1 MLTHLMLLHHI
12 ADIPRDF
19 LILFQVWEAIH
30 LQVIIYT
37 DLKIRSAGDSVVPVV
52 TWEVRDGI
60 RLEVL
65 PPMQLKR

>member
-1 MLTHLMLLHHI
+1 MLLHHI
-12 ADIPRDF
+12 ADIHRDF
-19 LILFQVWEAIH
+19 LILFHVCEDLD

-37 DLKIRSAGDSVVPVV
+37 DLKIRSAGDSVVPLV
-52 TWEVRDGI
+52 TWEVRNGI

>member
-12 ADIPRDF
+12 ADITRDF

-37 DLKIRSAGDSVVPVV
+37 DLKIRSAGDSVVPLV
-52 TWEVRDGI
+52 TWEVRNGI